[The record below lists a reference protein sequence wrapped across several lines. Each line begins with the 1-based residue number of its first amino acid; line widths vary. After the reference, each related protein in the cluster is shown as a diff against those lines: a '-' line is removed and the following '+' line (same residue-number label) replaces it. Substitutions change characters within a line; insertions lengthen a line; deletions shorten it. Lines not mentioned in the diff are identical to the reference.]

1 MASLSQNTYISTLKQ
16 KRSKPIHTWKELACE
31 TLSYYPSKMRQ
42 QLNHGSKV
50 SWQWRSYEHPYSK
63 WNIIQRYSSQ
73 KMHVHINAWPT
84 LTQLAATQHIWHQCM
99 DMWMNGMT
107 LKLRNKRINSN
118 LNMLKTNKHVNKVNK
133 SLRNIKHVKR
143 NPK

>member
-1 MASLSQNTYISTLKQ
+1 
-16 KRSKPIHTWKELACE
+16 
-31 TLSYYPSKMRQ
+31 
-42 QLNHGSKV
+42 
-50 SWQWRSYEHPYSK
+50 
-63 WNIIQRYSSQ
+63 
-73 KMHVHINAWPT
+73 
-84 LTQLAATQHIWHQCM
+84 
-99 DMWMNGMT
+99 MNGMT